1 MRWIVA
7 GIKWIMLVSGLLTFT
22 MFRGLVAP
30 QAQLVSTFGTAF
42 DGPEANIVVRN
53 WAGLIATVGGLMIF
67 AAFHPPSRI
76 AAAIAAISS
85 KVVFI
90 GLILSFGTQY
100 LAYQAG
106 TAVVADTLMVVAMVI
121 YLMSAK
127 RS

>member
-1 MRWIVA
+1 
-7 GIKWIMLVSGLLTFT
+7 MLVSGLLTFT

-53 WAGLIATVGGLMIF
+53 WAGLIATVGGLMVL
-67 AAFHPPSRI
+67 AAFHAPSRV
-76 AAAIAAISS
+76 AAALAAISS

-106 TAVVADTLMVVAMVI
+106 TAVVADAIMVVLMVI
-121 YLMSAK
+121 YLMSPR